1 MTFTL
6 NTLEIN
12 NCNTFNIVGEMSVDT
27 SLTGS
32 FNVTITNL
40 TTNETSLH
48 EDVDF
53 NQTEFTIEIEI
64 ENTVNL
70 TDGVYNVLVSYYN
83 TTPTLEAEDS
93 TCVLSLC
100 ELCCK
105 VKKLATKVVIKDC
118 GNCNEDNNKDILK
131 FIEADALLSAIKYG
145 GACGSITEINQNIE
159 NLQEFLLNINCKN
172 C

>member
-1 MTFTL
+1 MTLTI
-6 NTLEIN
+6 NTLTID
-12 NCNTFNIVGEMSVDT
+12 NCNTFNIIAQMSVDT
-27 SLTGS
+27 PLTGT
-32 FNVTITNL
+32 FNVNIVNL
-40 TTNETSLH
+40 TTNESTLY
-48 EDVDF
+48 ENVDF
-53 NQTEFTIEIEI
+53 TQTDFTVEINI
-64 ENTVNL
+64 TNTL
-70 TDGVYNVLVSYYN
+70 SLIDGVYNVTVSYYN
-83 TTPTLEAEDS
+83 TAPTLLADNS
-93 TCVLSLC
+93 KCVLSLC

>member
-1 MTFTL
+1 MTLSILSLVIDT
-6 NTLEIN
+6 
-12 NCNTFNIVGEMSVDT
+12 CNTFNISAQSSVDT
-27 SLTGS
+27 PLTGT
-32 FNVTITNL
+32 FNINITNL
-40 TTNETSLH
+40 TTNESTLH
-48 EDVDF
+48 ENVDF
-53 NQTEFTIEIEI
+53 TQTDFTVELQVINSASLI
-64 ENTVNL
+64 
-70 TDGVYNVLVSYYN
+70 DGVYNVTVSYYN
-83 TTPTLEAEDS
+83 TEPTLLADAS
-93 TCVLSLC
+93 KCVLSLC